1 MAGYGIVIYESSISI
16 WLWLENTVIEY
27 SSYISNITKMLW
39 KKLPPTQNLKK
50 KMDNRKNK
58 TYIYRSIFCIKK
70 LTIDH
75 LFNFNILDVNLQVT
89 RQLHFQTV

>member
-16 WLWLENTVIEY
+16 WLWFENTVIEY

-50 KMDNRKNK
+50 KWITEKIK
-58 TYIYRSIFCIKK
+58 HTYTDQYFVSRS
-70 LTIDH
+70 
-75 LFNFNILDVNLQVT
+75 
-89 RQLHFQTV
+89 